1 MMIMKK
7 SKIAVVLMIVCC
19 MTLLA
24 GCGSLSGNVAGH
36 ASSDRYSIVCTT
48 YPQYDW
54 VKQIIGEDSGF
65 SVELLLKNG
74 VDMHSYQ
81 PTAEDMYKIASADMF
96 VYVGGS
102 SDKWV
107 SDALKNSQNKDMK
120 VVNMMEILGDKA
132 KIEELV
138 EGMQG
143 EEHEHGNEDHE
154 HGEVIEYDEHIWLS
168 LNNAAIMTQALAE
181 NLKKIDEQN
190 ADRFMANAKAY
201 IEKLNDLDSRYKE
214 AVSEAKIKT
223 VLFADR
229 FPFRYMMDEYGLQY
243 YAAFPGCSA
252 ETEASFET
260 VTFLSGKADE
270 LGLRAIYVI
279 ENSDKKIAETIKNNT
294 KAKNQEII
302 VINSMQSVSAKDME
316 NGTSY
321 LGIMEDNLAA
331 LKKGL

>member
-143 EEHEHGNEDHE
+143 EEHE